1 MTIGDIIYDYRK
13 TNKISLVTFSKKCGL
28 SKSYLSALEHGNV
41 TGRKGVIKPSMDAY
55 RKLANAMYIPLEQL
69 LDMVDELDT
78 NSVEIEWSAEEREVL
93 ESVKRY
99 LLWKREH

>member
-1 MTIGDIIYDYRK
+1 
-13 TNKISLVTFSKKCGL
+13 
-28 SKSYLSALEHGNV
+28 
-41 TGRKGVIKPSMDAY
+41 
-55 RKLANAMYIPLEQL
+55 MYIPLEQL

-78 NSVEIEWSAEEREVL
+78 NSVEIEWTAEEREVL